1 MLEFHDPRAAKGGEP
16 DAYTLGIDLS
26 RQNTARIVCLA
37 NGFPDSDRFLQKIE
51 EVLREQLP
59 TADVLQLNKNNA
71 SSIASDAMLDE
82 MDGFQ
87 AAIAAYGH

>member
-1 MLEFHDPRAAKGGEP
+1 MLEFHDPRAAKAGEP

-26 RQNTARIVCLA
+26 RQNSARIACLA
-37 NGFPDSDRFLQKIE
+37 NGFPDSDRFLQKI
-51 EVLREQLP
+51 
-59 TADVLQLNKNNA
+59 ADVLNEQLHNADVLHQNKNNA

-82 MDGFQ
+82 MDGYQ